1 MRRDKLEQNL
11 DSRLTMTFFCCRF
24 VGVYYRP
31 RNEVHLFEK
40 GIKHGSRGASVRV
53 LPWGDPALQEIIA
66 DDLFQ
71 QLQVCSIFIW
81 DVIPNENASMKH
93 TLHGLR

>member
-1 MRRDKLEQNL
+1 MEFL
-11 DSRLTMTFFCCRF
+11 FIFYHRF

-40 GIKHGSRGASVRV
+40 GAKHGSQGASVRI
-53 LPWGDPALQEIIA
+53 LPWGDPALEEIIA

-71 QLQVCSIFIW
+71 QLQVCLSDLAFL
-81 DVIPNENASMKH
+81 DQNSM
-93 TLHGLR
+93 